1 MSARSVVVRPPR
13 GFVNRQNV
21 DMKRRVTTAL
31 GGINRIAG
39 GLAILVVF
47 PAQGVYSG
55 ISTIRTPGPYPYETP
70 GQVPAPPPV
79 LDSSP
84 LPSPAPFPYP
94 ESSPSL
100 SAAQDHNSRIA
111 GARRPLSA
119 KAVREAAFKY
129 NGVPEF
135 CEFLA
140 ALPANVSVF
149 DPTLGRTRTLVKGS
163 QVVRKNAAWLH
174 KRQQTGSKPNDRTLV
189 SVEEL
194 GTRNPGI

>member
-1 MSARSVVVRPPR
+1 
-13 GFVNRQNV
+13 
-21 DMKRRVTTAL
+21 MKRTHAPTPI
-31 GGINRIAG
+31 GIIGIAG
-39 GLAILVVF
+39 GLMIMFAF
-47 PAQGVYSG
+47 PVGKVKSAVP
-55 ISTIRTPGPYPYETP
+55 TIKVPGPYPYETP
-70 GQVPAPPPV
+70 LQVPAAPTTSESSV
-79 LDSSP
+79 LP
-84 LPSPAPFPYP
+84 TPAPFPYP
-94 ESSPSL
+94 ESSSSL
-100 SAAQDHNSRIA
+100 SPAQDRVSRTA
-111 GARRPLSA
+111 DTRRPFTA